1 MAKEPKKV
9 DDPYEIEDPWAKL
22 SPEEK
27 KKAERHL
34 LILYISMGLM
44 VIAPFIVFFILKN

>member
-1 MAKEPKKV
+1 MAKEPKAA
-9 DDPYEIEDPWAKL
+9 DEPYEIEDPWAKL

-34 LILYISMGLM
+34 LILYVFMGLM
-44 VIAPFIVFFILKN
+44 VVAPFIVFFVLKS